1 MTLRP
6 EQSLNRFISIRGL
19 NRRVIPICGMIG
31 RGLRVRAGN
40 RRFQMSGDSQGS
52 GLGWLVFGDGDFGI
66 LVFVFWESVR
76 TVEEKSG
83 NFSSGKGIDWEV
95 ELGRGM
101 VGGWP

>member
-1 MTLRP
+1 
-6 EQSLNRFISIRGL
+6 
-19 NRRVIPICGMIG
+19 MIG

-40 RRFQMSGDSQGS
+40 RRFQVSGARVQSWGV
-52 GLGWLVFGDGDFGI
+52 GMGI
-66 LVFVFWESVR
+66 LVFWESVR
-76 TVEEKSG
+76 SVEAWSG